1 MNARQLEV
9 AKGLFRLAWADG
21 VVQPQE
27 VEVVARLL
35 ERMGV
40 GLAERLALMDEALSL
55 PYANLPDLDSV
66 LPNRESRLAV
76 MSQLASLCFADGVAQ
91 PQELQIVGALAMH
104 WGIGADELEA
114 LRLRAQ
120 A

>member
-55 PYANLPDLDSV
+55 PYAHLPDLDSV

-76 MSQLASLCFADGVAQ
+76 MSQLVSLCFADGVAQ
-91 PQELQIVGALAMH
+91 PQEMQIVGALAMH